1 MATGKDLDELCI
13 NTIRTLSMDAVEKAK
28 SGHPGTPMAL
38 APAAYMIWT
47 RFMRF
52 NPQNPT
58 WPDRDRFVLSAGHA
72 SMLLYSLLYLAGYGF
87 SLDDVRNFRQWGSRT
102 PGHPEYN
109 PPLGIET
116 TTGPLGQ
123 GFSTGVGMAMAE
135 RHLAAHFNRPG
146 YDIVNHW
153 VYALCSD
160 GDLMEGV
167 ASEAASLAGHLGL
180 SKLVYFY
187 DDNHITI
194 EGETGL
200 AFSEDVVKRF
210 DAYGWQVQRVENG
223 NDLDALTGAVKK
235 ARDDTRRP
243 SLIIVRTHIAYG
255 SPNKQDTAAAH
266 GAPLGSEE
274 IRLTKQNLG
283 WPVDGEFFVPNEALQ
298 HFRAAVDERRRAE
311 ETWQEIFTGYKKAF
325 ADLAREWER
334 VMRGDLPEGWERG
347 IPEFTTDQGAMAT
360 RVASGKTLNGLAN
373 HVPELFG
380 GSADLA
386 PSNNTYL
393 TEYGD
398 FEKTRYQSRNVHFGI
413 REHAM
418 AAAMSGMALHG
429 GIRPFGGTFLVFSD
443 YMRPSIRL
451 ACLMKLPVI
460 YVFTHDSIGLGED
473 GPTHQPIEQLASLR
487 SIPHMTVIRPADANE
502 TAVAWRL
509 ALAHREGPVAL
520 VLTRQGLP
528 ILDRLV
534 FPSASE
540 LSKGAYVLGQE
551 KGALDAILIATGS
564 EVHPAL
570 EAWRTLSEQGL
581 GVRLVNMPS
590 WELFEMQDRDYR
602 ETVLP
607 PSMTTRVAVEAGSP
621 MGWERFVGLEGR
633 VIGID
638 RFGASAPGKLMMEKY
653 GFTTDHI
660 VTCLKSLIG

>member
-235 ARDDTRRP
+235 ARDDLLSSSSEPILHTG
-243 SLIIVRTHIAYG
+243 VRI
-255 SPNKQDTAAAH
+255 NR
-266 GAPLGSEE
+266 
-274 IRLTKQNLG
+274 IRLR
-283 WPVDGEFFVPNEALQ
+283 P
-298 HFRAAVDERRRAE
+298 
-311 ETWQEIFTGYKKAF
+311 TG
-325 ADLAREWER
+325 RPW
-334 VMRGDLPEGWERG
+334 
-347 IPEFTTDQGAMAT
+347 GAK
-360 RVASGKTLNGLAN
+360 R
-373 HVPELFG
+373 
-380 GSADLA
+380 
-386 PSNNTYL
+386 
-393 TEYGD
+393 
-398 FEKTRYQSRNVHFGI
+398 
-413 REHAM
+413 
-418 AAAMSGMALHG
+418 
-429 GIRPFGGTFLVFSD
+429 SD
-443 YMRPSIRL
+443 
-451 ACLMKLPVI
+451 
-460 YVFTHDSIGLGED
+460 
-473 GPTHQPIEQLASLR
+473 
-487 SIPHMTVIRPADANE
+487 
-502 TAVAWRL
+502 
-509 ALAHREGPVAL
+509 
-520 VLTRQGLP
+520 
-528 ILDRLV
+528 
-534 FPSASE
+534 
-540 LSKGAYVLGQE
+540 
-551 KGALDAILIATGS
+551 
-564 EVHPAL
+564 
-570 EAWRTLSEQGL
+570 
-581 GVRLVNMPS
+581 
-590 WELFEMQDRDYR
+590 
-602 ETVLP
+602 
-607 PSMTTRVAVEAGSP
+607 
-621 MGWERFVGLEGR
+621 
-633 VIGID
+633 
-638 RFGASAPGKLMMEKY
+638 
-653 GFTTDHI
+653 
-660 VTCLKSLIG
+660 